1 MVEDKYEV
9 TIGIPVYNVEKYIRQ
24 TVECILEQTFES
36 IEYILCDDCGAD
48 SSVAII
54 EEIKA
59 RHPRGKDIRILS
71 QPKNMGVG
79 CARNRIIKEAK
90 GRYLYFMD
98 SDDLIAANTIELLY
112 QNAIKYDAEIVYGS
126 MDKIFVYKGGEVFHY
141 RSYPNIQ
148 FLKED
153 EFANYVFR
161 KYDGIQGS
169 TCNFLIDINI
179 YNKYGLHY
187 QPINYWEDFSLTFD
201 LPTYLKRV
209 VMIPDVTYYY
219 MCRADTLSNY
229 QERQQI
235 EKKEILD
242 TMGAINDVKAGTDR
256 LRGKPYFAKR
266 CYKLMMTCF
275 YISCTILRYEKI
287 TSPAFSNNEIRDF
300 MKSPLT
306 FRETIK
312 LKDRKIENL
321 FLYMLGELPAKMSV
335 AVIRILGKKKGLLG

>member
-1 MVEDKYEV
+1 MAYEV

-24 TVECILEQTFES
+24 TLECILGQTFES
-36 IEYILCDDCGAD
+36 IEYVFCDDCGTD
-48 SSVAII
+48 KSVAII
-54 EEIKA
+54 EEIKSQ
-59 RHPRGKDIRILS
+59 HPRGSDIRILR

-79 CARNRIIKEAK
+79 CARNRIVEEAK

-98 SDDLIAANTIELLY
+98 SDDMIAPNTIEVMY
-112 QNAIKYDAEIVYGS
+112 QNARKYEAEIVYGS

-141 RSYPNIQ
+141 RSYPDVQ

-169 TCNFLIDINI
+169 TCNFLIDINV
-179 YNKYGLHY
+179 YSKYGLKY
-187 QPINYWEDFSLTFD
+187 KPINYWEDFSFTFD
-201 LPTYLKRV
+201 LPTHVKRV
-209 VMIPDVTYYY
+209 VLLPDVTYFY

-229 QERQQI
+229 QERDI
-235 EKKEILD
+235 IAKDEILD
-242 TMGAINDVKAGTDR
+242 TMMAINELKVGTDR

-275 YISCTILRYEKI
+275 YICCTILRNETI
-287 TSPAFSNNEIRDF
+287 IHPSFSRKEIRDL

-306 FRETIK
+306 LVDTLR

-321 FLYMLGELPAKMSV
+321 FLYMLGVIPAWLTVSC
-335 AVIRILGKKKGLLG
+335 IRLLGKKKGLV